1 MRGSDVSGI
10 PQPRASRGGEVRD
23 DGRAQL
29 NSSDTRRPIA
39 VAARTEAGG
48 TIALVTAT
56 KPAAAAACPKTRG
69 LLESVADFC
78 SMLALRIARLFDLP
92 CGIASKFVHQGS
104 CVSKKA
110 TTAALNFSWKAARS
124 KSGSSLQT
132 SGAFFAKVSLQGARK
147 ARCLAFG
154 TT

>member
-1 MRGSDVSGI
+1 MFTQD
-10 PQPRASRGGEVRD
+10 
-23 DGRAQL
+23 L
-29 NSSDTRRPIA
+29 T
-39 VAARTEAGG
+39 GG

-56 KPAAAAACPKTRG
+56 KQAQ
-69 LLESVADFC
+69 LLPVLRPVVCWELFADFC
-78 SMLALRIARLFDLP
+78 SMLGLRIARLFDLP
-92 CGIASKFVHQGS
+92 CGTVSKFAHQGS